1 VTPVGSQVIAT
12 VDPSPAGTLGRRA
25 AYDLCG
31 SLHQLSEFNI
41 VLLFYLSSNTFV
53 SWACVNSRGKYERM

>member
-1 VTPVGSQVIAT
+1 